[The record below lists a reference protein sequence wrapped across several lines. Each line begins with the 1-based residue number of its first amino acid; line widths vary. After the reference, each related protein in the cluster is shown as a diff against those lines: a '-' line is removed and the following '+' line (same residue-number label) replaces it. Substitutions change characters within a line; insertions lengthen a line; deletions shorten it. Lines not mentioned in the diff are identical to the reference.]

1 MSAPLFL
8 LLCLLHFESALGL
21 RLPFLPAD
29 LSALR
34 FYLLSL
40 SLERLLGFRTD
51 TCVLQLLSGI
61 PASSFGI
68 VSRLPD
74 FRFDGRTEDQ
84 FIVVVQDVIPD
95 LIIFWLR
102 AEGYFADGHLSI
114 LDTLKDANPEGFFEE
129 YGQTRFHCSGLHA
142 AVHDG
147 SVLILGDH
155 RRCDL

>member
-8 LLCLLHFESALGL
+8 LLFLFHYKSALGF
-21 RLPFLPAD
+21 RFPFLPAD

-34 FYLLSL
+34 FHLFPLSL
-40 SLERLLGFRTD
+40 KRLLGFRTD

-68 VSRLPD
+68 VSRLSD

-84 FIVVVQDVIPD
+84 FIVVVQDVIQN
-95 LIIFWLR
+95 LIILWFR
-102 AEGYFADGHLSI
+102 AEGYFADRQLSI

-129 YGQTRFHCSGLHA
+129 RSDLLSCLRITHRCSRWQHT
-142 AVHDG
+142 DPRG
-147 SVLILGDH
+147 S
-155 RRCDL
+155 